1 MEIRLDGGIVSGEAR
16 EMPVNGGVSMH
27 GRRCTVSSF
36 RVGAVA
42 RSLACASVLA
52 LLAACGEQQQTQQAQ
67 AVSPAVA
74 VMTVAK
80 KPVNPTTGF
89 TGRVQAVDKVDLL
102 ARINGFLDKRLFT
115 EGQDVNVGDL
125 LFVIEQ
131 APYQAQLDQKEAEL
145 ESAMAAQK
153 NTAVQLQRAI
163 QLVKTNNIPQATL
176 DQRQAEDTMAKS
188 QILEAK
194 AALEQAQINFN
205 YTEIKAPIAGRVG
218 QSTFTAGSY
227 VTPQSGTLATIVSQ
241 DPIYVTFPVA
251 QRIVTEYRRKN
262 PEPRATD
269 KIAVKLQLA
278 DGSEYDHIGKID
290 FVDVEVDRGTDT
302 VLVRARF
309 DNPSGVLVDGQFVNV
324 AIELGE
330 SQMAL
335 SIPQTAI
342 QLDQAG
348 AYVFVVNAESKAEM
362 RRIKT
367 QTGAGGESTVLEG
380 LKEGEKIV
388 VDGIQKVRPGQPVTA
403 TEIQPAIKS

>member
-1 MEIRLDGGIVSGEAR
+1 MRYVPGLTSQNRIRALL
-16 EMPVNGGVSMH
+16 
-27 GRRCTVSSF
+27 
-36 RVGAVA
+36 
-42 RSLACASVLA
+42 RSLPLMGVV
-52 LLAACGEQQQTQQAQ
+52 LLAACGEKEQAQQAP
-67 AVSPAVA
+67 AAPPAVGVMA
-74 VMTVAK
+74 VAMKAI
-80 KPVNPTTGF
+80 NPTAGF
-89 TGRVQAVDKVDLL
+89 TGRVQAVDKVDVL

-115 EGQDVNVGDL
+115 EGQHVNVGDQ

-131 APYQAQLDQKEAEL
+131 PPYQAQLDQKQAEL

-188 QILEAK
+188 AILEAQ
-194 AALEQAQINFN
+194 AALEQAQINFA
-205 YTEIKAPIAGRVG
+205 YTSIKAPIAGRIG
-218 QSTFTAGSY
+218 QSTFTVGSY

-278 DGSEYDHIGKID
+278 DGSEYDHVGKID

-302 VLVRARF
+302 VLVRASF
-309 DNPSGVLVDGQFVNV
+309 DNPDGVLVDGQFVNV
-324 AIELGE
+324 SIELGE
-330 SQMAL
+330 SQMGI

-348 AYVFVVNAESKAEM
+348 AYVFVVTSDNKVEL

-367 QTGAGGESTVLEG
+367 QTGASGESTVLEG

-388 VDGIQKVRPGQPVTA
+388 VDGIQKVRPGQPVTP
-403 TEIQPAIKS
+403 TDVQPAIKS

>member
-1 MEIRLDGGIVSGEAR
+1 MGRGQTLPRRGGAAS
-16 EMPVNGGVSMH
+16 
-27 GRRCTVSSF
+27 
-36 RVGAVA
+36 
-42 RSLACASVLA
+42 RSLVLA
-52 LLAACGEQQQTQQAQ
+52 AILLLAACGEKQQAQ
-67 AVSPAVA
+67 QAPAAPPAVGVMA
-74 VMTVAK
+74 VAN
-80 KPVNPTTGF
+80 KPINPATGF

-115 EGQDVNVGDL
+115 EGQEVNVGDL

-145 ESAMAAQK
+145 ESALANQK

-205 YTEIKAPIAGRVG
+205 YTEIKAPIAGRIG
-218 QSTFTAGSY
+218 QSTFTVGSY

-251 QRIVTEYRRKN
+251 QRIVTEFRRQH

-269 KIAVKLQLA
+269 NIAVKLGLA
-278 DGSEYDHIGKID
+278 DGADYDRVGRID

-302 VLVRARF
+302 VLVRAKF
-309 DNPSGVLVDGQFVNV
+309 DNPESVLVDGQFVNV
-324 AIELGE
+324 TLELGE
-330 SQMAL
+330 SRMGL

-348 AYVFVVNAESKAEM
+348 AYVFVVNTENKAEM

-367 QTGAGGESTVLEG
+367 QEGTGGESTVLEG

-388 VDGIQKVRPGQPVTA
+388 VDGIQKVRPGQLVTP
-403 TEIQPAIKS
+403 TEVQPAIKS

>member
-1 MEIRLDGGIVSGEAR
+1 
-16 EMPVNGGVSMH
+16 
-27 GRRCTVSSF
+27 
-36 RVGAVA
+36 
-42 RSLACASVLA
+42 
-52 LLAACGEQQQTQQAQ
+52 
-67 AVSPAVA
+67 
-74 VMTVAK
+74 MTVAS
-80 KPVNPTTGF
+80 KPINPSTGF
-89 TGRVQAVDKVDLL
+89 TGRVQAIDKVDLL
-102 ARINGFLDKRLFT
+102 ARIDGFLDKRQFQ
-115 EGQDVNVGDL
+115 EGQEVNVGDL

-131 APYQAQLDQKEAEL
+131 APYQAQLDQKQAEL
-145 ESAMAAQK
+145 QSAQAAQK
-153 NTAVQLQRAI
+153 NTAVQLQRAQ
-163 QLVKTNNIPQATL
+163 QLVKTQNIPQATL
-176 DQRQAEDTMAKS
+176 DQRQAEDTMARA
-188 QILEAK
+188 QILEAQ
-194 AALEQAQINFN
+194 AALEQARINFD
-205 YTEIKAPIAGRVG
+205 YTEIKAPVSGRIG
-218 QSTFTAGSY
+218 QSTFTVGSY

-251 QRIVTEYRRKN
+251 QRIVTDYRRQH

-269 KIAVKLQLA
+269 AIAVKLQLA

-302 VLVRARF
+302 VLVRAQF

-324 AIELGE
+324 ALELGE

-367 QTGAGGESTVLEG
+367 QTGTGGESTVLEG
-380 LKEGEKIV
+380 LQEGDKIV

-403 TEIQPAIKS
+403 TEVQPAIKS

>member
-1 MEIRLDGGIVSGEAR
+1 MRYVPGLTSQNRIRALL
-16 EMPVNGGVSMH
+16 
-27 GRRCTVSSF
+27 
-36 RVGAVA
+36 
-42 RSLACASVLA
+42 RSLPLMGVV
-52 LLAACGEQQQTQQAQ
+52 LLAACGEKEQAQQAP
-67 AVSPAVA
+67 AAPPAVGVMA
-74 VMTVAK
+74 VAMKAI
-80 KPVNPTTGF
+80 NPTAGF
-89 TGRVQAVDKVDLL
+89 TGRVQAVDKVDVL

-115 EGQDVNVGDL
+115 EGQHVNVGDQ

-131 APYQAQLDQKEAEL
+131 PPYQAQLDQKQAEL

-188 QILEAK
+188 VILEAQ
-194 AALEQAQINFN
+194 AALEQAQINFA
-205 YTEIKAPIAGRVG
+205 YTSIKAPIAGRIG
-218 QSTFTAGSY
+218 QSTFTVGSY

-278 DGSEYDHIGKID
+278 DGSEYDHVGKID

-302 VLVRARF
+302 VLVRASF
-309 DNPSGVLVDGQFVNV
+309 DNPDGVLVDGQFVNV
-324 AIELGE
+324 SIELGE
-330 SQMAL
+330 SQMGI

-348 AYVFVVNAESKAEM
+348 AYVFVVTSDNKVEL

-367 QTGAGGESTVLEG
+367 QTGASGESTVLEG

-388 VDGIQKVRPGQPVTA
+388 VDGIQKVRPGQPVTP
-403 TEIQPAIKS
+403 TDVQPAIKS